1 MEILEREKDKIKIN
15 LSEDEC
21 RKFKVFEKIN
31 LPDEEF
37 EETLFEIFQTLD
49 TPLPKG
55 NLTVR
60 FLPTLTGGATIS
72 VEKSHTYVVYT
83 YLFSEEKLK
92 KTLTALKNTDFA
104 KKSALYKL
112 HNNNYIW
119 EILTSDND
127 PLPSRLEDFGK
138 KVELKN
144 RKAYLSATA
153 LRVDFPTKEEE
164 YVNDKERKT

>member
-1 MEILEREKDKIKIN
+1 MEILEREKDKIKIT

-31 LPDEEF
+31 LPDEDF
-37 EETLFEIFQTLD
+37 QETLFEIFQTLD

-72 VEKSHTYVVYT
+72 VEKTLTYVVYT
-83 YLFSEEKLK
+83 YLFSEKSLSRA
-92 KTLTALKNTDFA
+92 LSALKNTDFQ
-104 KKSALYKL
+104 KKSTLYKL

-119 EILTSDND
+119 EILTSDGD

-144 RKAYLSATA
+144 RKAYLSAIATR
-153 LRVDFPTKEEE
+153 LDFPNK
-164 YVNDKERKT
+164 DKERENDKT